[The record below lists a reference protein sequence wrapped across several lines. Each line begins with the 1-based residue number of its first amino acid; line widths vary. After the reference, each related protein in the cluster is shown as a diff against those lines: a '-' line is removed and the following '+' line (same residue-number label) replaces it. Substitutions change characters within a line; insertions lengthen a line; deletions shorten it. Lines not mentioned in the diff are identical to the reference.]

1 MKEVI
6 LQDGEHISYTYT
18 KKSITFDEDISI
30 NLKNRERDEKV
41 MIDVCED
48 EDGNLVIGVG
58 EHAEKYVA
66 QVEIPARQYAEE
78 EGTDEQGKETVI
90 RKPVDF
96 DINNC
101 TVYLFAL

>member
-6 LQDGEHISYTYT
+6 LQEGDHISYTYT

-41 MIDVCED
+41 MVDVCRD
-48 EDGNLVIGVG
+48 DDDNLVIGVG
-58 EHAEKYVA
+58 DHAEKYVA
-66 QVEIPARQYAEE
+66 QVEIPPRQYVEE
-78 EGTDEQGKETVI
+78 SGTDSQRNETVI
-90 RKPVDF
+90 RKAVDF
-96 DINNC
+96 NIENC